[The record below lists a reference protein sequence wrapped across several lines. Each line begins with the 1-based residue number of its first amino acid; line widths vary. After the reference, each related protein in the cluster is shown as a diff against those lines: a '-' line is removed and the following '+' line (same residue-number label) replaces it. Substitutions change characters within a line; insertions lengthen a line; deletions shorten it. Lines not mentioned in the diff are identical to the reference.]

1 MNMKKIITKRKTLQR
16 TKITKAIMNQIM
28 IKKLISY
35 KTKINSPIEGTGS
48 LAIESLV
55 EGVVVISREVKGN
68 SVSMIRVIIS
78 LAINLAMGNP
88 KGILTKDK
96 VILRKVVG
104 VLRKGML
111 ISTKDD
117 WVNYMIYN

>member
-1 MNMKKIITKRKTLQR
+1 MKKIITKRKTLQR